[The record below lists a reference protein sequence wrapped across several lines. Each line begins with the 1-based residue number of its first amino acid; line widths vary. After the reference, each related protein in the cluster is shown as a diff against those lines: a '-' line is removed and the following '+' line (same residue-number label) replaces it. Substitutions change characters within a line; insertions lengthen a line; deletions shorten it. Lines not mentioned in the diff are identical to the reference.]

1 MEDLYFISKST
12 KTIFGLVKLGGK
24 QQMDFLGIDYGHYS
38 NKELAK
44 SWYTETKRKIVGS
57 KHPKLDEALEKLEI
71 LYKGMIQGGIKVNCK
86 TFKKWVNVIPF
97 PAGIKLVEAV
107 EVIKKY
113 IEMEAKNEKEIK
125 RAQKEKRVCK
135 TM

>member
-1 MEDLYFISKST
+1 MQDLYFKNHEARL
-12 KTIFGLVKLGGK
+12 IFGLAELGGK

-71 LYKGMIQGGIKVNCK
+71 LYKGMI
-86 TFKKWVNVIPF
+86 
-97 PAGIKLVEAV
+97 
-107 EVIKKY
+107 
-113 IEMEAKNEKEIK
+113 
-125 RAQKEKRVCK
+125 
-135 TM
+135 